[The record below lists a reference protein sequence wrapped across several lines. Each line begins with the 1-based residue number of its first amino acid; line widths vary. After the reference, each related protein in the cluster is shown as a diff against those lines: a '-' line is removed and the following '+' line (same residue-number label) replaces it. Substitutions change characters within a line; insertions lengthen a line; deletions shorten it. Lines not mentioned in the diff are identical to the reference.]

1 MSRDLTSKK
10 SIGTFLIDNAIFFV
24 MLALLMAFVAK
35 NNSFLSLTNLSNI
48 LSQAS
53 TGIIIALGVAGLIVT
68 QGTDLSA
75 GRMVGLAAV
84 VSGSL
89 MQSST
94 NMNRRYESLP
104 PILANQWIVV
114 AILVACLI
122 CGALGYL
129 NGWVIAKLK
138 VPPFIMTLGSM
149 IVIFGLSLMY
159 IDREPNGAQ
168 PVGGLAPHFESFAP
182 GGFMLGEFRLPYLV
196 IYAAVTTVLMWI
208 LWNKTRFGKN
218 MFAIGGNPEAAAVSG
233 VNIDKTLIAA
243 YTLAGVLYGFAGT
256 LEVARVGSATNNTGN
271 MYELDAIAACVVGG
285 VSFSGGVGKI
295 GGVVIGVL
303 MFQLINYGLSFSD
316 VNQSYQYVIKGMI
329 IVAAVAIDM
338 RKYLKKK

>member
-1 MSRDLTSKK
+1 
-10 SIGTFLIDNAIFFV
+10 

-94 NMNRRYESLP
+94 NMNRMYESLP

-168 PVGGLAPHFESFAP
+168 PVGGLAPHFESFAQ

-218 MFAIGGNPEAAAVSG
+218 MFAIGGNKYRS
-233 VNIDKTLIAA
+233 T
-243 YTLAGVLYGFAGT
+243 
-256 LEVARVGSATNNTGN
+256 
-271 MYELDAIAACVVGG
+271 CV
-285 VSFSGGVGKI
+285 
-295 GGVVIGVL
+295 
-303 MFQLINYGLSFSD
+303 
-316 VNQSYQYVIKGMI
+316 QYHK
-329 IVAAVAIDM
+329 
-338 RKYLKKK
+338 